1 MTRIDVLRLN
11 EEGYEYLK
19 EVFMLPDYF
28 GNNLDALYDSLTDRN
43 SLTVVYDNY
52 LDATEFSK
60 RVIRV
65 INLAV
70 HNLYME
76 DE

>member
-60 RVIRV
+60 RVIKV

-76 DE
+76 EE